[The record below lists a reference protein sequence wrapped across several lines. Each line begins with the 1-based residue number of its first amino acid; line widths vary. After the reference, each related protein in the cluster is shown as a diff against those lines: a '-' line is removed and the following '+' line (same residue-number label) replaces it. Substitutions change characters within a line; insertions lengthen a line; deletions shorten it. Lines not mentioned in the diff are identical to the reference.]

1 MKLNLLSSIS
11 ILFLSALLPWLPS
24 ATPKANACAMTDVLI
39 QLAIHGSPQPA
50 TQSGNFNMGSDGNCL
65 GNSITNTT
73 TQLYMGS
80 DPVEQTYEG
89 NQFVGGGNINQTG
102 ITSPVIQTPVW
113 IPVDVYN
120 PALDPSFLRS
130 LMP

>member
-1 MKLNLLSSIS
+1 MQFNRLSLIS
-11 ILFLSALLPWLPS
+11 ILSLSAFLPWLPS

-39 QLAIHGSPQPA
+39 QLAIHGSRQPA

-65 GNSITNTT
+65 GNTITNTT
-73 TQLYMGS
+73 TQFYMGS
-80 DPVEQTYEG
+80 DPIEQTYEG

-102 ITSPVIQTPVW
+102 ITSPVIQTPVH
-113 IPVDVYN
+113 IPIDIYN